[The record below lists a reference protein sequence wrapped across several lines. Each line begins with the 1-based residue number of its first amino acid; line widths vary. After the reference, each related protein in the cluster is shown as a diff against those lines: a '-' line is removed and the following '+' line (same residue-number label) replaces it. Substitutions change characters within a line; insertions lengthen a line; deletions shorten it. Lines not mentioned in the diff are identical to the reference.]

1 MHNESEPL
9 ASAQC
14 CCSFTF
20 LRHGDPGT
28 SSVSLTLLSGTS
40 LISPLLS
47 GTSVR
52 SLFALFIKGL
62 PQFSNVEVFVGVSS
76 EYSLFSSTFLELYS
90 GTLLVAFL
98 PAFEFECI
106 GSDLFLFL

>member
-1 MHNESEPL
+1 MISFILVEVL
-9 ASAQC
+9 
-14 CCSFTF
+14 CSSVFSNF

-28 SSVSLTLLSGTS
+28 SSVLLTLLSGTS

>member
-1 MHNESEPL
+1 MPDLGLLMS
-9 ASAQC
+9 QC

-40 LISPLLS
+40 LRFPSLS
-47 GTSVR
+47 GTSVM

-62 PQFSNVEVFVGVSS
+62 PQFSNVEMFVGVSL
-76 EYSLFSSTFLELYS
+76 EYSLLGSTFLEIYS
-90 GTLLVAFL
+90 GTLLVIFL

-106 GSDLFLFL
+106 GSDLRY